1 MLFVVYRL
9 TEIMWTKWLLY
20 RMRTPTVIMMATQK
34 KCRMYSPIGVK
45 YFNFIESKCI
55 SLFNLK
61 TFYKKFI
68 GFNVRGIHTTDD
80 QIAAVKRAECVFIGG
95 GNTFLLLKKLIE
107 LALIEPIRQRAL
119 ETAMPYIGS
128 SAGTNVATVSI
139 HTTNDMPIVYP
150 PRYSKFQ
157 FQQQTLNR

>member
-1 MLFVVYRL
+1 M
-9 TEIMWTKWLLY
+9 
-20 RMRTPTVIMMATQK
+20 
-34 KCRMYSPIGVK
+34 
-45 YFNFIESKCI
+45 
-55 SLFNLK
+55 
-61 TFYKKFI
+61 KFI

-80 QIAAVKRAECVFIGG
+80 QVAAVKRAECVFIGG

-150 PRYSKFQ
+150 PR
-157 FQQQTLNR
+157 